1 MQVTFLNAA
10 GTVLFVRDDMEQ
22 GTWTQ
27 EEYTVDAT
35 FPYDSG
41 KVIQRGQRIAFRDPA
56 TNTLEFFEI
65 RNVQNIEPE
74 HYQQIIAEGI
84 VVSELSDEHCDNQE
98 IEDKTAAQALGTALT
113 GTLWAVGNSSV
124 AATQS
129 AKITRGSVWQAIQ
142 VIATNWNAYITP
154 RVTVDTAGNITGRYL
169 DIAPAQGTWRGL
181 RLSID
186 KNMNDSSVT
195 YDDTEVITAMYGYGG
210 SVEVENQSA
219 PDTQEELTF
228 ADITWTA
235 TGGHPAKPNGQKY
248 LEYPEKTALYG
259 RNGRPRFGYYQN
271 SDIDDAETLLEKTW
285 EVLQTTCDPKISI
298 RGTVSDLYRLGYADQ
313 PLRLHDIAIV
323 EIRQTGEK
331 FQKEII
337 KLTID
342 LVDPTATVPEI
353 GDYIPNIIYIN
364 TKTEEEASGG
374 GGGGGRGQTNDE
386 HEKYNT
392 YYDLKAN
399 TDETG
404 SWVQMVVGKRNGDL
418 FIKAGEITLSINA
431 TTGESTALIDAN
443 HVNISATNTAY
454 TLAGAMHVDANGKLI
469 IDNAG
474 GMYVERTES
483 GVTAQFGVWDQGN
496 LTGGIMAQQING
508 QTGQTITRIIGDVV
522 VIGNASTI
530 DADYRGKTLDGTL
543 TAITSDFTSVNT
555 LLANKIEATDINA
568 TTVQA
573 AIGQM
578 SFLSVNGLSSLG
590 GVSAAGQMSC
600 NTLSVGGHS
609 MMVADAAVSSDGTT
623 LVLGLTNGGS
633 ITFRKG
639 DVEAAYDQ
647 GWNDCIDAATLVTRY
662 TRTTGT
668 YGGNDT
674 VHYILQS
681 GQYTNVGSGWWKTT
695 QANAYTLPNPRNA
708 A

>member
-41 KVIQRGQRIAFRDPA
+41 KVIQRGQRMAFRDPA

-74 HYQQIIAEGI
+74 HYQQIIAEGV
-84 VVSELSDEHCDNQE
+84 VVSELSDEHCDNQD
-98 IEDKTAAQALGTALT
+98 IEDKTAAQALGTVLT

-142 VIATNWNAYITP
+142 IIATNWNAYITP

-169 DIAPAQGTWRGL
+169 DITPAQGTWRGL

-210 SVEVENQSA
+210 SVEVESQSA

-228 ADITWTA
+228 SDVVWTA
-235 TGGHPAKPNGQKY
+235 TSEHPAKPSGQKY
-248 LEYPEKTALYG
+248 IEYPEKTALYG
-259 RNGRPRFGYYQN
+259 RNGRPRYGYYQN

-298 RGTVSDLYRLGYADQ
+298 SGTVSDLYRLGYTDQ
-313 PLRLHDIAIV
+313 PFRLHDIAIV
-323 EIRQTGEK
+323 EIRQTGET

-337 KLTID
+337 RLTVD
-342 LVDPTATVPEI
+342 LVDPTATAPEI

-399 TDETG
+399 TDEFG

-508 QTGQTITRIIGDVV
+508 QTGQTITRIIGDRV
-522 VIGNASTI
+522 VIGNASSI

-555 LLANKIEATDINA
+555 LLANKIEASDINA

-573 AIGQM
+573 AISSMNQ
-578 SFLSVNGLSSLG
+578 LTVNQIAASTSIGCTGPISGTELWG
-590 GVSAAGQMSC
+590 GGSRFNVI
-600 NTLSVGGHS
+600 
-609 MMVADAAVSSDGTT
+609 DASVSSDGKT
-623 LVLGLTNGGS
+623 LTLTRATGGAINFIS
-633 ITFRKG
+633 GGTYN
-639 DVEAAYDQ
+639 E
-647 GWNDCIDAATLVTRY
+647 GWNDCIDAATGSTVLSGYTTYASGRSVELFLADGTSAGTHVWRYGGTTATRY
-662 TRTTGT
+662 RLPDPKPTT
-668 YGGNDT
+668 
-674 VHYILQS
+674 
-681 GQYTNVGSGWWKTT
+681 
-695 QANAYTLPNPRNA
+695 
-708 A
+708 